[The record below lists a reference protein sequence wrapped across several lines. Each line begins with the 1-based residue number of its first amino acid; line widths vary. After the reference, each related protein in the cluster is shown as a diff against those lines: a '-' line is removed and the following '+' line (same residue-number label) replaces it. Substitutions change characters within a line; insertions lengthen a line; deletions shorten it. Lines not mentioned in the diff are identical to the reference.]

1 MNILP
6 FVTMSLILLATLSYN
21 SLDKGKLL
29 RYEKETALGYM
40 RAEKILL
47 NKMHKAAFNKAPTKK
62 ETSDLSQK
70 TIKKETH
77 PSPLIR
83 GFSLVKMNL
92 SPLFKEDCPE
102 VVKITFFNL
111 LKTYYGH
118 SSFLEPSTLD
128 FTIKN
133 FINHFIESGKE
144 KIHQYKEAKKDLFS
158 IKLSQF
164 HPKSTLENH
173 IFYKMLKGTHQY
185 NLEKQEGY
193 PPFEDVFCLEEKKP
207 LKILHFPSLPSTM
220 LKALF
225 GEPLTKSILEK
236 EAAIP
241 SNGTAPVV
249 KILSEQELLDLL
261 HKKSPSDTKLDP
273 LIAILDFSLRHKL
286 KEKIIVCDETT
297 NIHLEKELPAR

>member
-6 FVTMSLILLATLSYN
+6 FVTIFLILLATLSYN

-40 RAEKILL
+40 RAEKTLL
-47 NKMHKAAFNKAPTKK
+47 NKIHRVAFNKAPKKK
-62 ETSDLSQK
+62 EASDK
-70 TIKKETH
+70 PKEPTEKETQ
-77 PSPLIR
+77 PSHLIR
-83 GFSLVKMNL
+83 GIYLVKMNL
-92 SPLFKEDCPE
+92 SPLFKEDCPDI
-102 VVKITFFNL
+102 VKTTFFNL

-128 FTIKN
+128 FTIKS
-133 FINHFIESGKE
+133 FIKHFIESGKE
-144 KIHQYKEAKKDLFS
+144 KIHQYKEAKEDLFS

-164 HPKSTLENH
+164 HPKPNLENH

-185 NLEKQEGY
+185 NLEEKEGY

-207 LKILHFPSLPSTM
+207 LKILHFPSLPSAM

-241 SNGTAPVV
+241 SISTAPVV
-249 KILSEQELLDLL
+249 KILSEQELLDLV
-261 HKKSPSDTKLDP
+261 HKKSPSETELDKL
-273 LIAILDFSLRHKL
+273 IGMLDFSVRHKL
-286 KEKIIVCDETT
+286 KEKITVYDEITS
-297 NIHLEKELPAR
+297 IYIEKELPAR